1 MSNNKDNTNNIDRE
15 DIMRAFFS
23 QKKLSSQKI
32 LAENKV
38 SGISADNRDEH
49 FGIASGGN
57 RKLGGRRFG
66 MK

>member
-1 MSNNKDNTNNIDRE
+1 
-15 DIMRAFFS
+15 MRAFFS